1 MELTASRI
9 KFIRSLQQKKFRQET
24 SLFVVEGE
32 KLVNEALHSGFVVED
47 VYYREDIGE
56 KAMERISSLSSPSS
70 QRYGAFFR
78 QALPDA

>member
-56 KAMERISSLSSPSS
+56 KAMERISSLSAPLT
-70 QRYGAFFR
+70 A
-78 QALPDA
+78 